1 MSQWIY
7 GKNAVMQIL
16 KSNKKVEKV
25 MVAEGSQF
33 PEAMK
38 IIKDRRLNVRT
49 VSRREMDQTCEDRH
63 HQGIAV
69 YCEDYKT
76 VTIDE
81 MLDRIPQ
88 GKLGT
93 IVVLDE
99 LEDPHNLGAVL
110 RTCDAVGA
118 DGVIIRKNRS
128 VSLNS
133 TVAKVS
139 TGAIETVPV
148 AMVANLTQALK
159 QLKDRGYWVYGTDMK
174 NAQDYRQPAFDT
186 PVALVIGNEG
196 KGISRLVKEECDVML
211 TLPMEGSIS
220 SLNASVA
227 CAVLLYQI
235 HSRRFPLK

>member
-1 MSQWIY
+1 
-7 GKNAVMQIL
+7 MQIL
-16 KSNKKVEKV
+16 KSKKKVEKAL
-25 MVAEGSQF
+25 VAEGAKF
-33 PEAMK
+33 PEAETLLK
-38 IIKDRRLNVRT
+38 NRRISTQR
-49 VSRREMDQTCEDRH
+49 VSRKELDKCCMDTH
-63 HQGIAV
+63 HQGIAL

-76 VTIDE
+76 VSVEE
-81 MLDRIPQ
+81 MLERIPS

-93 IVVLDE
+93 IVILDE

-118 DGVIIRKNRS
+118 DGVILRKNRS

-148 AMVANLTQALK
+148 AMVANLTQTLK
-159 QLKDRGYWVYGTDMK
+159 QLKEKGYWVYGTDMR

-186 PVALVIGNEG
+186 PVALVIGSEG

-211 TLPMEGSIS
+211 TLPMEGTIS

-235 HSRRFPLK
+235 RAKRFPLK

>member
-1 MSQWIY
+1 MAQWIY

-16 KSNKKVEKV
+16 KSKKKVEKAL
-25 MVAEGSQF
+25 VAEGAKF
-33 PEAMK
+33 PEAETLLK
-38 IIKDRRLNVRT
+38 NRRIPTQR
-49 VSRREMDQTCEDRH
+49 VSRKELDKCCMDTH
-63 HQGIAV
+63 HQGIAL

-76 VTIDE
+76 VSVEE
-81 MLDRIPQ
+81 MLERIPS

-93 IVVLDE
+93 IVILDE

-118 DGVIIRKNRS
+118 DGVILRKNRS

-148 AMVANLTQALK
+148 AMVANLTQTLK
-159 QLKDRGYWVYGTDMK
+159 QLKEKGYWVYGTDMR
-174 NAQDYRQPAFDT
+174 NAQDYRQPTFDT
-186 PVALVIGNEG
+186 PVALVIGSEG

-211 TLPMEGSIS
+211 TLPMEGTIS

-227 CAVLLYQI
+227 CAVLLYQS
-235 HSRRFPLK
+235 HAKRFPLK